1 MGGRTDNVRRFAEI
15 SCHTFLQ
22 VNIPVLY
29 IVKIQA
35 VCHKHSMLPKPCIS
49 GGIRCVQN
57 GFRIQI
63 VSAVKQHK
71 LPLFLPEI
79 VGQRSVC
86 DHVAG
91 ECKCLAVF
99 FAVRAHQ
106 SNILRQSCAVGKI
119 AVQKSLEQGML
130 LLSQGD
136 NDLVFSKIPQK
147 MHKQFQYPGRNFFST
162 AGFQKNLLRIR
173 SKASG
178 IGKAIKLRGSFF
190 PVDHLSRLIA
200 GRCFVRK
207 LVILYPGFLLLY
219 GHSVAGFYERDHFLS
234 GTIKTEQSPNM
245 WRK

>member
-1 MGGRTDNVRRFAEI
+1 
-15 SCHTFLQ
+15 
-22 VNIPVLY
+22 
-29 IVKIQA
+29 
-35 VCHKHSMLPKPCIS
+35 MLPKPCIS

-130 LLSQGD
+130 LLSQETMIWCSPKFLRRCTSNFNIQVEFLFHGWLPEESAPD
-136 NDLVFSKIPQK
+136 QEQGFRYRQS
-147 MHKQFQYPGRNFFST
+147 HKTER
-162 AGFQKNLLRIR
+162 K
-173 SKASG
+173 
-178 IGKAIKLRGSFF
+178 FF
-190 PVDHLSRLIA
+190 PGGSSQQADSWEMFCEKACNPLSRLSA
-200 GRCFVRK
+200 AVRSFRCRP
-207 LVILYPGFLLLY
+207 L
-219 GHSVAGFYERDHFLS
+219 
-234 GTIKTEQSPNM
+234 
-245 WRK
+245 